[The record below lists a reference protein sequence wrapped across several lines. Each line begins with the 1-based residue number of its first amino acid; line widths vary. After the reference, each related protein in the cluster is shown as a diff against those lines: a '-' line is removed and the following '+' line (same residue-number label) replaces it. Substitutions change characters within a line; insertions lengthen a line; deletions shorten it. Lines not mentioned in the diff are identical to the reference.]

1 MKNIVAVVLK
11 KELLDL
17 FRDKKTLILS
27 ILIPIILLPIM
38 SFAIGK
44 MAKSDS
50 DKVQNNLKIAIV
62 DQGNSSFSKF
72 IKSHKNVKVID
83 SKNID
88 KDIKDGIYIYRLKS
102 QRDLMKAYQ
111 RILMKK

>member
-1 MKNIVAVVLK
+1 MKNVIGVVLK

-44 MAKSDS
+44 WRSLIVIRFKTI
-50 DKVQNNLKIAIV
+50 LK
-62 DQGNSSFSKF
+62 
-72 IKSHKNVKVID
+72 
-83 SKNID
+83 
-88 KDIKDGIYIYRLKS
+88 
-102 QRDLMKAYQ
+102 
-111 RILMKK
+111 

>member
-1 MKNIVAVVLK
+1 
-11 KELLDL
+11 
-17 FRDKKTLILS
+17 
-27 ILIPIILLPIM
+27 M

-72 IKSHKNVKVID
+72 IKSHENVK
-83 SKNID
+83 
-88 KDIKDGIYIYRLKS
+88 
-102 QRDLMKAYQ
+102 
-111 RILMKK
+111 